1 MEKLMKINSDF
12 GPNKAIAVILLVINL
27 IGIQGISVE
36 TAFGESHQ
44 VSKKK
49 WKILHIM
56 SYHSPW
62 KWTDDQ
68 FNGFKFA
75 LKGLDI
81 EYKLFQM
88 DTKQENT
95 EEGKQAAGIKAKD
108 LIDTWK
114 PDLVYTSDDDAQK
127 YVVTRYVN
135 SKIPFVFS
143 GVNSDPATYGFVGS
157 KNITGVLEQEHF
169 VESVKLLKEIVPSVK
184 KIAVIV
190 DDGSTWP
197 PVIAR
202 MKAMQDK
209 LTGVKFVSWDV
220 IKTFEQ
226 FKHKMFQLQTR
237 ADAVALLGIFT
248 FKDESGQ
255 NVSYKKILRWT
266 AENSRLPDFTFW
278 KDRISHGTL
287 CTVTVSG
294 YEQGFAAGE
303 MARGILLDGRSP
315 SSYSMK
321 PTVKGEPV
329 VSLARARKLG
339 IHIKTG
345 ILLSAQVID
354 HFSWE

>member
-1 MEKLMKINSDF
+1 MQKISNIKSDF
-12 GPNKAIAVILLVINL
+12 GSNKIITGILLAISLIAIQVIP
-27 IGIQGISVE
+27 VK
-36 TAFGESHQ
+36 TAFGKSHQ
-44 VSKKK
+44 MSKNK

-68 FNGFKFA
+68 FNGFKSA

-81 EYKLFQM
+81 EYKVFQM

-95 EEGKQAAGIKAKD
+95 EEWKQAAGIKARN

-114 PDLVYTSDDDAQK
+114 PDLVYTSDDDAQE
-127 YVVTRYVN
+127 YVVKHYVN
-135 SKIPFVFS
+135 SQIPFVFS

-169 VESVKLLKEIVPSVK
+169 VESVKFLKDIVPSVT

-190 DDGSTWP
+190 DEGSTWP

-202 MKAMQDK
+202 MKAEQDK

-226 FKHKMFQLQTR
+226 FKRKMIQLQTR

-248 FKDESGQ
+248 FKDEAGQ

-266 AENSRLPDFTFW
+266 AENSRLPDFSFW

-294 YEQGFAAGE
+294 YEQGFAAGK

-315 SSYSMK
+315 SSYPMK

-345 ILLSAQVID
+345 ILLSAQVVD
-354 HFSWE
+354 LFSWE